1 MSRRCFTIVHTESSR
16 GWGGQEIRILT
27 EMVAMRSRGHRLM
40 LACPPDA
47 TLSSKA
53 EAQGIEVLH
62 FSDHKTAYPA
72 SILSLKRYFAKNQV
86 QVVNPHSSRDGWI
99 AGIAARMAGVPC
111 IIRSRHIEVD
121 YPNPFLSRI
130 PFHHL
135 PHHVLTTSD
144 KITRRLVHELNLNSR
159 RVNCIPTGIDL
170 DRFNPSAR
178 PALRESPGLPSN
190 KTIVGMVSVLR
201 SWKGHDDFLDA
212 AKILVESGTA
222 VHFVIAGDGPG
233 RARLLEGI
241 ATRGLQKAVEWVGHR
256 EDVPNVLTSLDLL
269 VLPSYAHEG
278 IPQILLQAQASGV
291 AVVGTEIGGIP
302 EVIEH
307 EKTGLLIPPRNPVAM
322 ARAVQNLIQ
331 NPSLRSKL
339 AQNGLNHAR
348 QNHGLALMC
357 ERIEA
362 IYEKI
367 IPLNV

>member
-1 MSRRCFTIVHTESSR
+1 MSRRCFSIVHTESSR

-27 EMVAMRSRGHRLM
+27 EMLAMRSRGHRLA

-47 TLSSKA
+47 TISSRATA
-53 EAQGIEVLH
+53 EGIEVLH
-62 FSDHKTAYPA
+62 FSDRKTAYPS
-72 SILSLKRYFAKNQV
+72 SILQLKRYFSSNQV

-99 AGIAARMAGVPC
+99 AGFAARMAGVPC

-144 KITRRLVHELNLNSR
+144 KITRRLVRELNLNPR
-159 RVNCIPTGIDL
+159 RVDCIPTGIDL

-178 PALRESPGLPSN
+178 PILRESPGLPSN

-212 AKILVESGTA
+212 AKILVDSGTE

-233 RARLLEGI
+233 QARLLEGI
-241 ATRGLQKAVEWVGHR
+241 ASRGLQTAVHWIGHR
-256 EDVPNVLTSLDLL
+256 DDIPNVLTSLDLL

-278 IPQILLQAQASGV
+278 IPQILLQAQASGI
-291 AVVGTEIGGIP
+291 AVIGTEIGGIP
-302 EVIEH
+302 EVINH
-307 EKTGLLIPPRNPVAM
+307 EKTGLLIPPRNPA
-322 ARAVQNLIQ
+322 AIAGAIQRLIQ
-331 NPSLRSKL
+331 NRSLRIQL

-348 QNHGLALMC
+348 QHHGLVLMC
-357 ERIEA
+357 ERLEA
-362 IYEKI
+362 IYERHV
-367 IPLNV
+367 PATP